1 LRIVFNPTTSKLDF
15 VGTQDA
21 LITQVY
27 NRSGATI
34 TKGSV
39 IYLNGSHGNLPT
51 IALAQGNSEATSSR
65 TYGIVQYT
73 LPNNSIGTVIHAGLL
88 QGLDTQSIAVGVP
101 LYLSPIVAGG
111 ITSIKPQAPD
121 HMVFIGMCTRAHP
134 TQGRIE
140 VTIANGFELNEL
152 HNVQIVS
159 PTDGQIL
166 YFEQSSNLWKNMDDK
181 SLINALIFG

>member
-1 LRIVFNPTTSKLDF
+1 MRVIFNPTTSKLDY

-27 NRSGATI
+27 NRSGSTI
-34 TKGSV
+34 NKGSV
-39 IYLNGSHGNLPT
+39 VYLNGSHGNLPT

-73 LPNNSIGTVIHAGLL
+73 LLNNKIGTVVHAGLL
-88 QGLDTQSIAVGVP
+88 QGLDTQAIPVGVSI
-101 LYLSPIVAGG
+101 YLSPTVAGA
-111 ITSIKPQAPD
+111 ITTTKPQAPD
-121 HMVFIGMCTRAHP
+121 HMVFLGMATRSHP

-140 VTIANGFELNEL
+140 VTIVNGFEIEEL
-152 HNVQIVS
+152 HNVRIVS
-159 PTDGQIL
+159 PQDGQLL
-166 YFEQSSNLWKNMDDK
+166 YYETSSSLWKNMDDK